1 MLRLALRW
9 KILLYASALLVIL
22 MAATLVYVNRQA
34 ADFVDSRI
42 LVELEQAR
50 QRIESAER
58 ERLEDLKL
66 TAQLVA

>member
-34 ADFVDSRI
+34 ADSVDSRI